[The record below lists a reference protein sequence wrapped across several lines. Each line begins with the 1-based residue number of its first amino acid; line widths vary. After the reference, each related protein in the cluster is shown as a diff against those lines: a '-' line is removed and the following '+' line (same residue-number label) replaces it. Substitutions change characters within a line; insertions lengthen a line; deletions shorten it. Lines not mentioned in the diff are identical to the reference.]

1 MNGIVDYYGSE
12 SLATVDPNPTIDSL
26 SGSDGGASDLSSAIS
41 AAGMWGTAIASIV
54 TGRSVQASP
63 GAAPGTTIIGVPPP
77 QKQASQNSQL
87 ILVAVILGALVV
99 VTLVWNPGS

>member
-12 SLATVDPNPTIDSL
+12 SLATVDANPTIDSTQ
-26 SGSDGGASDLSSAIS
+26 GGDGGAMDYSSLVN

-54 TGRSVQASP
+54 TGRPAVATP

-77 QKQASQNSQL
+77 ARQVSSNNQL
-87 ILVAVILGALVV
+87 VLVAVIIGALAVMVV
-99 VTLVWNPGS
+99 IAKK